1 MAEGTNIAK
10 AYVEIVPSAKGIKGN
25 LENLFGGEAEDAGKS
40 AGGKFSA
47 AFGKVLQ
54 VGAAAVSAAAAGI
67 GAVVKNAVSSYADY
81 EQLVGGV
88 ETLFGTQGMSI
99 QEYADSVG
107 KAVSEVRN
115 EYASLQ
121 EGQEKV
127 LSNASEAYK
136 NAGMS
141 ANEYM
146 ETVTSF
152 AAALTSSLGGQTDI
166 AADVANQAINDMADN
181 ANKMGSSMESIQNA
195 YQGFAKQNF
204 TMLDNLKLGYG
215 GTKEEMQRLLADAE
229 KISGIHYD
237 IDNLANIYDAIHVI
251 QEEMGITGTTAKEA
265 ASTISGSFA
274 MTKAAWANVMTG
286 IADSNADVSGL
297 INNLVESASALAGN
311 IMPVVTQALQGV
323 GSLVTELAPIIAAQ
337 LPALITSVLPGLLTA
352 GEALLEGVL
361 QGIVTAIPA
370 LVPTASSVLVSLAGF
385 LIQNLPVIIDA
396 GLQMIPALI
405 NGIAAALPQLIGYL
419 PELVLAIGQTLMDNL
434 PVIIDAGINLLGAV
448 LQGIVATV
456 PELIAY
462 IPVIISDLFNALLR
476 GVVTLKTSGIR
487 LATSVLDGIRSLI
500 SNFST
505 IGSNIVRGIW
515 SGISGSL
522 SWIKSMITGWVGNVL
537 SFIKRLFKISSPSA
551 VMRDEVGVFL
561 ARGIGV
567 GFEEG
572 MSDVE
577 KSMRAA
583 MPDLASLLGGNNVIP
598 IEASRTASRAAY
610 PMSAQKAGPTVNY
623 GGVTF
628 VIDGSR
634 ENGEQLARTIDRNLF
649 GIYERSVEAWAR

>member
-1 MAEGTNIAK
+1 MAENGTNIAK
-10 AYVEIVPSAKGIKGN
+10 AYVQIIPSAQGMKGN

-127 LSNASEAYK
+127 FSNASEAYK

-229 KISGIHYD
+229 KISDIHYD

-286 IADSNADVSGL
+286 IADRNADVSGL
-297 INNLVESASALAGN
+297 INNLVESASALASN

-352 GEALLEGVL
+352 GEGLLEGLL
-361 QGIVTAIPA
+361 QGIVTALPA
-370 LVPTASSVLVSLAGF
+370 LTPAAVEVLTNLAQF
-385 LIQNLPVIIDA
+385 LVENLPMIVDT
-396 GLQMIPALI
+396 GLQLIPALI
-405 NGIAAALPQLIGYL
+405 EGIAAAVPDLIGYL
-419 PELVLAIGQTLMDNL
+419 PELVLNISTVLMDNL
-434 PVIIDAGINLLGAV
+434 PLIIDAGINLLGAV
-448 LQGIVATV
+448 LQGIVTAL
-456 PELIAY
+456 PELLAY
-462 IPVIISDLFNALLR
+462 VPVIISSLFHALIR
-476 GVVTLKTSGIR
+476 GVSTLMTSGIR
-487 LATSVLDGIRSLI
+487 LANSVLQGLKNAFSL
-500 SNFST
+500 SNLLS
-505 IGSNIVRGIW
+505 IGRNVVEGLW
-515 SGISGSL
+515 HGISGSFT
-522 SWIKSMITGWVGNVL
+522 WIKNMLTGWVGNVL
-537 SFIKRLFKISSPSA
+537 QFIKSLFGIHSPSTI
-551 VMRDEVGVFL
+551 MRDQVGVFL
-561 ARGIGV
+561 AKGIGV
-567 GFEEG
+567 GFEDE
-572 MSDVE
+572 MQSVE
-577 KSMRAA
+577 RSMRDA
-583 MPDLASLLGGNNVIP
+583 MPDLGAMVEAAELDASVMATAVRPAESFGGRSVTYGDIIINVD
-598 IEASRTASRAAY
+598 T
-610 PMSAQKAGPTVNY
+610 
-623 GGVTF
+623 GGVEY
-628 VIDGSR
+628 D
-634 ENGEQLARTIDRNLF
+634 EDELAQRLAYRLQEMLA
-649 GIYERSVEAWAR
+649 GKEA